1 MTPSEVGRRG
11 ETAVCQY
18 LLQRGYTIRKR
29 NYRIRGGEI
38 DIIAQKDEI
47 LAFVEVKSRRQSEG
61 FPLEYLS
68 PQQQLRIVKASLQY
82 CAAENP
88 DWALQPRYDAADV
101 VTERGQIV
109 SIEYVENAFD
119 ASGLDAIR

>member
-1 MTPSEVGRRG
+1 MTPSEAGRRG

-29 NYRIRGGEI
+29 NYRIRGGAI

-68 PQQQLRIVKASLQY
+68 PQQQLRIVQY

-88 DWALQPRYDAADV
+88 DWALQPRYDAAAV

-109 SIEYVENAFD
+109 SIEYIENAFD

>member
-1 MTPSEVGRRG
+1 M
-11 ETAVCQY
+11 
-18 LLQRGYTIRKR
+18 IRKR

-88 DWALQPRYDAADV
+88 DWALQPRYDAAAV

>member
-1 MTPSEVGRRG
+1 MTPSEAGRRG

-38 DIIAQKDEI
+38 DIIAQKGEI

-88 DWALQPRYDAADV
+88 DWALQPRYDAATV

-109 SIEYVENAFD
+109 SIEYIENAFD

>member
-1 MTPSEVGRRG
+1 MTPSEAGRRG

-82 CAAENP
+82 CAAENA
-88 DWALQPRYDAADV
+88 DWALQPRYDAAAV

>member
-1 MTPSEVGRRG
+1 MTPSEAGRRG

-38 DIIAQKDEI
+38 DIIAQKGEI

-61 FPLEYLS
+61 FTLEYLS

-88 DWALQPRYDAADV
+88 DWALQPRYDAATV

-109 SIEYVENAFD
+109 SIEYIENAFD

>member
-1 MTPSEVGRRG
+1 MKPDGVGKLPSASICFSVATRFGNVI
-11 ETAVCQY
+11 T
-18 LLQRGYTIRKR
+18 GYGAEKLTSL
-29 NYRIRGGEI
+29 
-38 DIIAQKDEI
+38 AQKGEI

-82 CAAENP
+82 CATENP
-88 DWALQPRYDAADV
+88 DWALQPRYDAAAV

-109 SIEYVENAFD
+109 SIEYVEKH
-119 ASGLDAIR
+119 SMPVGWMR

>member
-1 MTPSEVGRRG
+1 MTPSEAGRRG

-18 LLQRGYTIRKR
+18 LLQHGYTIRKR

-68 PQQQLRIVKASLQY
+68 PQQQLRDRKS
-82 CAAENP
+82 
-88 DWALQPRYDAADV
+88 V
-101 VTERGQIV
+101 V
-109 SIEYVENAFD
+109 
-119 ASGLDAIR
+119 

>member
-1 MTPSEVGRRG
+1 MKPDGVGKLPSASICFSVA
-11 ETAVCQY
+11 TQF
-18 LLQRGYTIRKR
+18 
-29 NYRIRGGEI
+29 
-38 DIIAQKDEI
+38 IAQKGEI

-88 DWALQPRYDAADV
+88 DWALQPRYDAAAV

-109 SIEYVENAFD
+109 SIEYIENAFD

>member
-1 MTPSEVGRRG
+1 MKPDGVGKLPSASICFSVATRFGNVI
-11 ETAVCQY
+11 T
-18 LLQRGYTIRKR
+18 
-29 NYRIRGGEI
+29 GEI
-38 DIIAQKDEI
+38 DIIAQKGEI

-82 CAAENP
+82 CATENP
-88 DWALQPRYDAADV
+88 DWALQPRYDAAAV

>member
-1 MTPSEVGRRG
+1 MTPSEAGRRG

-18 LLQRGYTIRKR
+18 LLQHGYTIRKR
-29 NYRIRGGEI
+29 NYRIRGEEI

-47 LAFVEVKSRRQSEG
+47 LAFVEVK
-61 FPLEYLS
+61 
-68 PQQQLRIVKASLQY
+68 QLRIVKASLQY
-82 CAAENP
+82 CATENP
-88 DWALQPRYDAADV
+88 DWALQPRYDAAAV

>member
-1 MTPSEVGRRG
+1 MTPSEAGRRG

-18 LLQRGYTIRKR
+18 LLQRGY
-29 NYRIRGGEI
+29 RIRGGEI
-38 DIIAQKDEI
+38 DIIAQKGEI

-82 CAAENP
+82 CATENP
-88 DWALQPRYDAADV
+88 DWALQPRYDAAAV